1 MHGYNTTCFSLTSW
15 QQTGLFATCLQ
26 IVCNFGLLLIKLLWL
41 PEFKYFVGFRTK
53 YSKHFSTTL
62 RGHFKKWNHK
72 NMPQN
77 WFCKGHLLT
86 AWEQKQKCKT
96 WHCWTSA
103 GKVPTFLLGFNPQSE
118 EISES
123 LPLLTFSPPHLQGKA
138 MWGDTARSSGYL
150 LPGRVLSPDTDLA
163 GTKFL
168 LFKWP
173 SLKYFVVAAWTD
185 Q

>member
-1 MHGYNTTCFSLTSW
+1 MFFTHILTANRIVCY
-15 QQTGLFATCLQ
+15 LFANCLQ
-26 IVCNFGLLLIKLLWL
+26 FQATVNKVAVTTWVQIFSRLQNKIQHFG
-41 PEFKYFVGFRTK
+41 
-53 YSKHFSTTL
+53 TTL

-118 EISES
+118 ERSES
-123 LPLLTFSPPHLQGKA
+123 LPPLTFSPPHLQGKA

-173 SLKYFVVAAWTD
+173 SLKYFDVAAWTD

>member
-1 MHGYNTTCFSLTSW
+1 MFFTHILTANRIVCYM
-15 QQTGLFATCLQ
+15 FANCLQ
-26 IVCNFGLLLIKLLWL
+26 FQATVNKVAVTTRVQIFCRLQNKTQF
-41 PEFKYFVGFRTK
+41 
-53 YSKHFSTTL
+53 FSTTL
-62 RGHFKKWNHK
+62 RSHFKKWNHK

-96 WHCWTSA
+96 WHCWTSV

-123 LPLLTFSPPHLQGKA
+123 LLLSPSPHHIYRERPCEETQQG
-138 MWGDTARSSGYL
+138 SSGYL

-168 LFKWP
+168 LFKQP